1 MVNRGT
7 EKKGGGGGGERKKGG
22 GKINGYGAQTC
33 VQQFTHQRALLL
45 NHCNKVATQAVL
57 SYFDVFFVF
66 FSESSAAPRRVSI
79 ALGTTRTKLL
89 PLYGV

>member
-7 EKKGGGGGGERKKGG
+7 EKKGGGGGEGKKKGG
-22 GKINGYGAQTC
+22 RENQWLWGSNLC
-33 VQQFTHQRALLL
+33 PQFTHQRASLL
-45 NHCNKVATQAVL
+45 NHCNKVATQL
-57 SYFDVFFVF
+57 SYFDVFWVF

-79 ALGTTRTKLL
+79 ALGTTGTKLL